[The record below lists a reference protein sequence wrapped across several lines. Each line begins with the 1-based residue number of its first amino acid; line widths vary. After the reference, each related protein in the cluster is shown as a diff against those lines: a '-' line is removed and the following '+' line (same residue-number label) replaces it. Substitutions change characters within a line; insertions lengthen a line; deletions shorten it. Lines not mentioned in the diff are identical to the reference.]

1 MKYRDLEIFFK
12 KNIDNSD
19 ISFVSN
25 NSSIVQSIKNIV
37 LTKKGE
43 RPFNNYFGTDVV
55 NLMFEQ
61 PTPADMAFLSQ
72 DIKDI
77 LEQLEP
83 RIIVDS
89 VQITYPS
96 ENSVTEDLTI
106 DIKYK
111 LNNVQQNNNSQT
123 LKLTVNQL

>member
-12 KNIDNSD
+12 KNVDNSD

-43 RPFNNYFGTDVV
+43 RPFNNYFGTDAV
-55 NLMFEQ
+55 NVMFEQ
-61 PTPADMAFLSQ
+61 PTTAEMAFLSQ

-77 LEQLEP
+77 LDQLEP

-89 VQITYPS
+89 VEIRYPS
-96 ENSVTEDLTI
+96 ENSATEDLTI

-111 LNNVQQNNNSQT
+111 LNNSQQNNNSQT
-123 LKLTVNQL
+123 LILTVNQL